1 MKDDRG
7 QLRSYFNACPTVK
20 LGILTDG
27 LRYELYADS
36 DKPNMMDETAFLKL
50 DFAKIAANGAIDDNT
65 LGGIA
70 AIRKVYFNPED
81 VGAEAKRKLLFESIV
96 ETIKSFK
103 SEPPDDFI
111 EFVLARSTVGRRINK
126 FTQAIIDTNR
136 DVIRSA
142 MEVFVAQ
149 QALARFGYAPKDV
162 VRTPPTELAPIG
174 INVAPERENDQ
185 ISPSPKEM
193 ELLEYAKKRLYF
205 LVRNEVLFQE
215 MQKIN
220 YRKSRTSFRVYYAR
234 PNNGSM
240 FDYKENGK
248 PSLQFPAL
256 KGKEIEYTH
265 SAELDECL
273 LNAFRNRVT
282 EAGISFDSPPVLRTI
297 QGGQSTD
304 AA

>member
-1 MKDDRG
+1 
-7 QLRSYFNACPTVK
+7 
-20 LGILTDG
+20 
-27 LRYELYADS
+27 
-36 DKPNMMDETAFLKL
+36 MMDEAAFLKL
-50 DFAKIAANGAIDDNT
+50 DFAEIAANGAIDDNT

-70 AIRKVYFNPED
+70 AIRKIYFNPED

-111 EFVLARSTVGRRINK
+111 KFVLARSTVGRRINK
-126 FTQAIIDTNR
+126 FTQAIIDANR
-136 DVIRSA
+136 EVIRSA

-174 INVAPERENDQ
+174 VNVAPELESDQ
-185 ISPSPKEM
+185 ISASSKEM
-193 ELLEYAKKRLYF
+193 ELLKYAKKRLYF

-215 MQKIN
+215 VQKIS

-240 FDYKENGK
+240 FDYKENAK

-256 KGKEIEYTH
+256 KGKEIEYAH

-282 EAGISFDSPPVLRTI
+282 EAGISFDSPPVLHTI
-297 QGGQSTD
+297 QGGQSND